1 MPHHFKCFNFF
12 LFEDFVWFFGVA
24 IFYWCFNVNKDMLK
38 SDAFVEIWTGK
49 SPDFR
54 IISLYQQWKNR
65 LFFVETYS
73 KSQENPRE
81 KILIVFTFNILFS
94 FPLLRVRLLFCHYK
108 YSIGAQLKSI
118 IQTFFFKLCTIQ
130 KSQLYDPFIDEIA
143 VTMYWELLFS
153 RSSGKHHR
161 LTY

>member
-1 MPHHFKCFNFF
+1 MFQFFFCSKISSGFLGLQSFIDASTSIKICLRVMHLSKYGPGNLLIFGSYHFINSEKIAFF
-12 LFEDFVWFFGVA
+12 
-24 IFYWCFNVNKDMLK
+24 
-38 SDAFVEIWTGK
+38 S
-49 SPDFR
+49 
-54 IISLYQQWKNR
+54 WKLIR
-65 LFFVETYS
+65 RVKKIPE
-73 KSQENPRE
+73 E

-143 VTMYWELLFS
+143 VTMY
-153 RSSGKHHR
+153 
-161 LTY
+161 